1 MQTRFLPLLCL
12 PIAIGLSL
20 PALAQHNSTS
30 RPAST
35 GTQEGTVPKGRQQ
48 PMERH
53 TRTTWHYHSG
63 PKRNAVPGDSTAT
76 KPAATPNQHATD
88 AGK

>member
-12 PIAIGLSL
+12 LGVPAIA
-20 PALAQHNSTS
+20 QNSTVAK
-30 RPAST
+30 PAADAPQT
-35 GTQEGTVPKGRQQ
+35 TVPKGRQQ
-48 PMERH
+48 PVERH

-63 PKRNAVPGDSTAT
+63 PKRNAIPGDSSAM
-76 KPAATPNQHATD
+76 KPAATQNHPPND